1 MVPTAAVYVKNAK
14 IILYIL
20 SCIPI
25 NTNLDGTCID
35 LGKQL
40 NEKSFGRQKLGK
52 PVLLSERLY
61 GVNVDL
67 VDFF

>member
-1 MVPTAAVYVKNAK
+1 MVLTAAVYVKNGK
-14 IILYIL
+14 IIVLYI

-40 NEKSFGRQKLGK
+40 NEKSFGLQKLGK
-52 PVLLSERLY
+52 PVLLSERLWCKC
-61 GVNVDL
+61 GPCR
-67 VDFF
+67 FFF